1 MKNLRDKDVI
11 TGLIVYMIGYYDYI
25 LDLINDITIY
35 GTVFTLILIWT
46 KPILIGWNRKDGLYI
61 TIGWRS
67 T

>member
-11 TGLIVYMIGYYDYI
+11 TGLVVYMIVYYHYI
-25 LDLINDITIY
+25 LDLVNDITIY

-61 TIGWRS
+61 TIGWHS